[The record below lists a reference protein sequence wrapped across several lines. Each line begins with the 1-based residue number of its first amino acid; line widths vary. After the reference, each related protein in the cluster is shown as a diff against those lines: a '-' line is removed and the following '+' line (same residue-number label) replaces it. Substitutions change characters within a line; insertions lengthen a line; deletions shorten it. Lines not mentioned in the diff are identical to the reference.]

1 MSNILEHNRNIFDFT
16 VNRENYWDFHL
27 STNYSSGNSS
37 NGQLTTHC
45 LSSYI
50 DFNNPE
56 CVWTEKAFSLPQY
69 KWENAI
75 SNGIELK
82 SIGYTGVDNGIISFE
97 KDTVSNHRFIELFTK
112 SVLSIDKDDFRFT
125 LNKINGNNQLYD
137 YKNDIVNN
145 NGIGVARLR
154 GGFYQ
159 GFFKTKCNEYQVLP
173 SDIGDGITIEITLN
187 KYGDYIT
194 DKRLLNTVHP
204 NNDGIFF
211 FIGTRAENKWI
222 KNYITEYSDSVDCS
236 KYVKDSYM
244 KENVFSRETT
254 NEPYTSESDTSINSE
269 YMNVTDKCKDKKY
282 LSNSYVKNEYLN
294 DNDKC
299 DIYNNYFL
307 NGYLSN
313 EEIIDD
319 DQFVTEEGYNIYQ
332 PNIEEVKT
340 DNKFITY
347 NRTKDG
353 LDINSDDGDNE
364 VILYNIKCKELENYF
379 TLFNRTDSGYTIE
392 NIDSLLE
399 IEGKKY
405 SVNKDI
411 IDNALC
417 FRITPDGKIGYRYLT
432 KDCNNEKGV
441 GVIEEYTDVSIVENE
456 KWYTVS
462 VIIQKASTDKMC
474 MFFYCNGKLKMIS
487 KEIPMLKLHELDDL
501 YSKQEGVP
509 YNISVGGGTQGL
521 CDVIYPLYRD
531 NPSIVYPLEKYF
543 AGSFIGDIRSFRFYS
558 CKLNSNEIE
567 NNYKYDLI

>member
-45 LSSYI
+45 LSSFI
-50 DFNNPE
+50 DFNNPK

-75 SNGIELK
+75 NTGIELK

-97 KDTVSNHRFIELFTK
+97 KDAISNRRFIELFTK
-112 SVLSIDKDDFRFT
+112 SVLNINKDDFRFT
-125 LNKINGNNQLYD
+125 LNKVNGNNQLYD

-187 KYGDYIT
+187 KCSDYVT

-204 NNDGIFF
+204 TNDGIFF

-222 KNYITEYSDSVDCS
+222 KNYITEYSDSVDNS
-236 KYVKDSYM
+236 KYIKEPYM
-244 KENVFSRETT
+244 KENVFNRETT
-254 NEPYTSESDTSINSE
+254 NEQYTSESDTSIDSD
-269 YMNVTDKCKDKKY
+269 YMNTSDKCEDKKY
-282 LSNSYVKNEYLN
+282 LSNSYAKDEYL
-294 DNDKC
+294 DNNNKC

-313 EEIIDD
+313 EEVINDA
-319 DQFVTEEGYNIYQ
+319 QFTTEEGYDIYQ
-332 PNIEEVKT
+332 PNIEEIKT

-353 LDINSDDGDNE
+353 LDINNDDGNNE
-364 VILYNIKCKELENYF
+364 VILYNVKCKELENYF
-379 TLFNRTDSGYTIE
+379 TLFNRTDNGYTIE
-392 NIDSLLE
+392 NIDSLLKVE
-399 IEGKKY
+399 SKKY
-405 SVNKDI
+405 SVNKDVVN
-411 IDNALC
+411 NALC
-417 FRITPDGKIGYRYLT
+417 LRITPEGKLGYRYLT
-432 KDCNNEKGV
+432 KDCNNENGI
-441 GVIEEYTDVSIVENE
+441 GIIEEYTDVTVVEND

-462 VIIQKASTDKMC
+462 VIIQKASTGKMR
-474 MFFYCNGKLKMIS
+474 MFFYCNGKLKMVS
-487 KEIPMLKLHELDDL
+487 NEIPMLKLHELDDL

-543 AGSFIGDIRSFRFYS
+543 AGSFIGDIRTFRFYS

-567 NNYKYDLI
+567 NNYKYDVI

>member
-27 STNYSSGNSS
+27 ATNYSSGNSS
-37 NGQLTTHC
+37 DGRLTTHC
-45 LSSYI
+45 LSSFI
-50 DFNNPE
+50 DFNNPK

-69 KWENAI
+69 KWVNAI
-75 SNGIELK
+75 NNGIELK

-97 KDTVSNHRFIELFTK
+97 KDAISNHNFIELFTK

-137 YKNDIVNN
+137 YKSDIVDN

-159 GFFKTKCNEYQVLP
+159 GFFKTKCDGYQVLP

-187 KYGDYIT
+187 KYGDYVT

-204 NNDGIFF
+204 TNDGIFF

-222 KNYITEYSDSVDCS
+222 KNYITEYSDSVDNS

-244 KENVFSRETT
+244 KENVYNRDTT
-254 NEPYTSESDTSINSE
+254 NEQYTSESDISIDSD
-269 YMNVTDKCKDKKY
+269 YMNVSDKCKDKKY
-282 LSNSYVKNEYLN
+282 LSNSYVKNEYLDN
-294 DNDKC
+294 NDKC

-319 DQFVTEEGYNIYQ
+319 NQFTTEEGYDIYQ

-353 LDINSDDGDNE
+353 LDINTDDGNNE

-392 NIDSLLE
+392 NIDSLLKVE
-399 IEGKKY
+399 SKKY

-411 IDNALC
+411 INNALC
-417 FRITPDGKIGYRYLT
+417 FRIAPDGKLGYRYLT
-432 KDCNNEKGV
+432 KDCNNENGV
-441 GVIEEYTDVSIVENE
+441 GIIEEYTDTAIVEND
-456 KWYTVS
+456 KWYTIS
-462 VIIQKASTDKMC
+462 VIIQKASTDKMR
-474 MFFYCNGKLKMIS
+474 MFFYCNGKLKMVS

-567 NNYKYDLI
+567 NNYKYDII